1 MLNYEELKQLAKKYF
16 TEASE
21 EQIEILLGDLTRELE
36 IMTHA
41 KIRELVDFERRKK
54 ITGQ

>member
-1 MLNYEELKQLAKKYF
+1 MLNYEELKQLTKKYF

-21 EQIEILLGDLTRELE
+21 EQIETLLGDLTRELE

-54 ITGQ
+54 IKE